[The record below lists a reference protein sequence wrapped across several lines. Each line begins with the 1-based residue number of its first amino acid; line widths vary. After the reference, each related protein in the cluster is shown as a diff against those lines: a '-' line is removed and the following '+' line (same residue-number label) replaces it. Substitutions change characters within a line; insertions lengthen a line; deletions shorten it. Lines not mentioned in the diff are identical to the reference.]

1 MEICGCFIFPSDT
14 LLCREK
20 QLIKITTSQQAQPYR
35 PQHPSID
42 ITMKLALLL
51 PLLTMV
57 FRTSHAKDAVVR
69 GNGGRLRDLQ
79 EELSM
84 SMSMSMLGDLSRAG
98 VELASLEVFPASKS
112 SKECKGTTL
121 NIKVKT
127 DKYPDETNAII
138 TDLCKTPDGP
148 FETRVGLPLLA
159 FLYDELS
166 EEEQAAYDNDQF
178 DKSEHEFNYCLPKS
192 KYSLTMFDDNGNGF
206 VDNDAG
212 YISGYEVSVDG
223 ITIKEFDGFVE
234 DYKDTE
240 LQFGDCPRK
249 KSSKSGKECKG
260 TTLNIKV
267 TTDEF
272 PEDTN
277 AIITDLCKT
286 PDGPF
291 ETRVGLPLLAFLY
304 DELSEGDKSDHEF
317 NYCLPKSKYNLT
329 MFDDFGDG
337 FLDDD
342 TGYEVSVDGKIIQT
356 FRGNFS
362 FYKDIELEFGDCP
375 RKKSSKSSK

>member
-1 MEICGCFIFPSDT
+1 M
-14 LLCREK
+14 
-20 QLIKITTSQQAQPYR
+20 
-35 PQHPSID
+35 
-42 ITMKLALLL
+42 LALLL

-98 VELASLEVFPASKS
+98 VEPASPEVFPASKS
-112 SKECKGTTL
+112 SKECNGTTL

-166 EEEQAAYDNDQF
+166 EEEQNDYDADQF
-178 DKSEHEFNYCLPKS
+178 DKSEYEFNYCLPKS
-192 KYSLTMFDDNGNGF
+192 KYSLTMFDEAGDGF
-206 VDNDAG
+206 LNNDA
-212 YISGYEVSVDG
+212 GYEVSVDG
-223 ITIKEFDGFVE
+223 ITIQEFGGDF
-234 DYKDTE
+234 DYTDTE
-240 LQFGDCPRK
+240 LEFGDCPRK
-249 KSSKSGKECKG
+249 KSNKSSKECKG

-267 TTDEF
+267 TTDDY
-272 PEDTN
+272 PEDTY
-277 AIITDLCKT
+277 ATITDLCKT

-304 DELSEGDKSDHEF
+304 DELSEEEQDNFNVTFDQFDKSEYEV

-337 FLDDD
+337 FIDDD

-362 FYKDIELEFGDCP
+362 FYKDIELEFGECP